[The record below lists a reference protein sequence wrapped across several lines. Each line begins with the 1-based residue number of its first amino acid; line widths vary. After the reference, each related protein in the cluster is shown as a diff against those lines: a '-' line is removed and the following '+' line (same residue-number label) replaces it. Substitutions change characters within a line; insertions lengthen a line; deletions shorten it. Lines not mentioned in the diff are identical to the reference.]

1 MNAPIA
7 QIGKSTTAALPF
19 DVTSSK
25 SATGGGN
32 FGAELDRATSSRSRF
47 DHNTDKISERRP
59 SQPRFSRL
67 ASMKRQTKTDLANRT
82 SNSAMSQ
89 EARSARI
96 KSHGTTSAETIS
108 DRHAVEFNA
117 EPAREQEDDCLAGAL
132 AVAPPAKPVETA
144 RETSAPA
151 NGEEFEGDGIVS
163 PATGGVSADT
173 EDAAGL
179 NFTGGTITALTNE
192 DETQTGKSLPS
203 GFDLLQKP
211 EVMPEL
217 AASLPASDFGAP
229 DSAATATKLISVPD
243 SLQKQIELVTKNEA
257 ALGTKTGLNAS
268 LPQVAAEI
276 GSAADELS
284 LEGKIAEPEAGA
296 APVTDTNVLTQASGD
311 QRPARAVRR
320 ADTAGNE
327 NGSGISAANL
337 AATMKNVPNKDEFAG
352 LGRQDLPGE
361 TFSAGRT
368 VSNNATKTPVAE
380 SLFTIGTMA
389 TAKSFDG
396 RGETVAVDDSAR
408 FQPAR
413 IERIGE
419 IISREVRMFKR
430 AADDQVDVVLTPDAK
445 TQISLRLQWRDGQ
458 VEVQAKCEL
467 GDHRALSLQWAQL
480 QTSLAQQGVK
490 LAPLTERTSTGF
502 TEFFSPSSF
511 SHSQNSGGQ
520 RQSPPQP
527 PAPELPSAPMVSAS
541 RRALTTKQA
550 PTNDRFE
557 TWA

>member
-1 MNAPIA
+1 MNSPIA

-19 DVTSSK
+19 DVTNSK
-25 SATGGGN
+25 PATGGGN

-47 DHNTDKISERRP
+47 DHNTDKILERRP
-59 SQPRFSRL
+59 SQPRSSRL
-67 ASMKRQTKTDLANRT
+67 ASMKRQTKTDLTNRT
-82 SNSAMSQ
+82 SNSVMPQ
-89 EARSARI
+89 EARSAASKVRVTNSPDT
-96 KSHGTTSAETIS
+96 SHPAPRTPDAQ
-108 DRHAVEFNA
+108 
-117 EPAREQEDDCLAGAL
+117 PAREQEDDCLAGAL
-132 AVAPPAKPVETA
+132 AVAAPAKPVETVT
-144 RETSAPA
+144 ETSAPA
-151 NGEEFEGDGIVS
+151 NGEEFEGDRIVS
-163 PATGGVSADT
+163 PATGGGVSADT

-179 NFTGGTITALTNE
+179 SFTGGANAALTSE
-192 DETQTGKSLPS
+192 GETQTGKSLPA
-203 GFDLLQKP
+203 GFEFLQKP
-211 EVMPEL
+211 EVMPGL
-217 AASLPASDFGAP
+217 AASLPASGFGAP
-229 DSAATATKLISVPD
+229 ERAAAATKLISVPD
-243 SLQKQIELVTKNEA
+243 SLQKQIELVTKDEA
-257 ALGTKTGLNAS
+257 AIGTGSGLDAS

-284 LEGKIAEPEAGA
+284 LEGEVAEPGA

-361 TFSAGRT
+361 NFSAGRT
-368 VSNNATKTPVAE
+368 VSNNTTKTPVAE

-389 TAKSFDG
+389 TAKSLDG
-396 RGETVAVDDSAR
+396 RGETIAVDDSTR

-527 PAPELPSAPMVSAS
+527 PASELPSAPMVSAS
-541 RRALTTKQA
+541 RRALTTKKA

>member
-1 MNAPIA
+1 MNSPIL
-7 QIGKSTTAALPF
+7 QIGKSTATALPF
-19 DVTSSK
+19 DVTNSK
-25 SATGGGN
+25 PATGGGN
-32 FGAELDRATSSRSRF
+32 FDAELDRATSPRSRS
-47 DHNTDKISERRP
+47 DHHTDKLSERKP
-59 SQPRFSRL
+59 SQPRSSKL
-67 ASMKRQTKTDLANRT
+67 VSMKRQTKTDLTNRA
-82 SNSAMSQ
+82 SNSVMQ
-89 EARSARI
+89 QKARSAASNVRGI
-96 KSHGTTSAETIS
+96 NSPDTSHPVPHAS
-108 DRHAVEFNA
+108 DAQ
-117 EPAREQEDDCLAGAL
+117 PAREQEDDCLAGAL
-132 AVAPPAKPVETA
+132 AVAAPAKPVETVTK
-144 RETSAPA
+144 TSAPA
-151 NGEEFEGDGIVS
+151 NGEEFEGDGIAS
-163 PATGGVSADT
+163 SATVGVESADA

-179 NFTGGTITALTNE
+179 SFTGGAI
-192 DETQTGKSLPS
+192 ETQTSESEAQTGKSLPA
-203 GFDLLQKP
+203 GFEFLEKP
-211 EVMPEL
+211 EVMPGL
-217 AASLPASDFGAP
+217 AVSLPASDFGVP
-229 DSAATATKLISVPD
+229 DSAVATKLISVSD
-243 SLQKQIELVTKNEA
+243 ALQKRIEAVPKDDVA
-257 ALGTKTGLNAS
+257 IGTGSGLEVS

-276 GSAADELS
+276 GSAADVLS
-284 LEGKIAEPEAGA
+284 LQREVAGLEAGA
-296 APVTDTNVLTQASGD
+296 APVTDTNDLTQASGD

-361 TFSAGRT
+361 NFSAGRT
-368 VSNNATKTPVAE
+368 VSSNATKTPVAE
-380 SLFTIGTMA
+380 SLFTMGTVA
-389 TAKSFDG
+389 TAKSLDG
-396 RGETVAVDDSAR
+396 RGETIAVDDITR

-430 AADDQVDVVLTPDAK
+430 AADDQVDVVLTPDTK

-480 QTSLAQQGVK
+480 QTSLAQQGVR

-527 PAPELPSAPMVSAS
+527 PASELPSAPMVSAS
-541 RRALTTKQA
+541 RRALTTKKA